1 MHLLYLTFCDNLLLY
16 REAIHLF
23 SETLRALRKE
33 RGLTQVQFA
42 RQFSVATGTIAMWET
57 GKREPDFSTME
68 RLADFFEVSVDF
80 LLGRAG
86 SADGRSPR
94 AYSTD
99 SERGRNLIP
108 ILGRVQAGV
117 PVEAVEDFL
126 GYEEYSGRGGNA
138 DGYFALEVRGESMEP
153 KISSG
158 DVVIVRKQD
167 DCDNGDLAVVLV
179 SGEDATVK
187 RIKKSAAGIMLIPN
201 NPAFEPM
208 FFSNEEI
215 EALPVTI
222 LGKVVEL
229 RAKF

>member
-1 MHLLYLTFCDNLLLY
+1 M
-16 REAIHLF
+16 
-23 SETLRALRKE
+23 
-33 RGLTQVQFA
+33 
-42 RQFSVATGTIAMWET
+42 
-57 GKREPDFSTME
+57 
-68 RLADFFEVSVDF
+68 
-80 LLGRAG
+80 
-86 SADGRSPR
+86 
-94 AYSTD
+94 
-99 SERGRNLIP
+99 
-108 ILGRVQAGV
+108 
-117 PVEAVEDFL
+117 
-126 GYEEYSGRGGNA
+126 
-138 DGYFALEVRGESMEP
+138 
-153 KISSG
+153 
-158 DVVIVRKQD
+158 VIVRKQD